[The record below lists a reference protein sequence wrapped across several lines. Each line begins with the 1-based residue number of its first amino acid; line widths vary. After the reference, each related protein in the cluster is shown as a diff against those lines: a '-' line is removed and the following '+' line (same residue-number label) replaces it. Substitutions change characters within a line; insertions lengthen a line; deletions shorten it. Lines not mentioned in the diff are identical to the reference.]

1 VSSRFERLEAR
12 TLFRGAV
19 VDVCE
24 GRFRHEDG
32 EEVTREWVA
41 HPGSVAIVAHDGEHV
56 WLVRQPREA
65 TGEPDLL
72 ELPAGKLDVEGESPL
87 ECGVREL
94 AEEIGKAAAEWR
106 HLTTYFTSAGFTDE
120 RCHIYLATDLSE
132 APGHA
137 LEHERIDIEPH
148 PLGELDATIAGCRD
162 AKTIIGLQ
170 LLRARLGAEPPR
182 AGP

>member
-1 VSSRFERLEAR
+1 MSSRFERLEAR
-12 TLFRGAV
+12 TVFEGKI

-41 HPGSVAIVAHDGEHV
+41 HPGAVGVVAHDGEHV

-72 ELPAGKLDVEGESPL
+72 ELPAGKLDEEGESPL
-87 ECGVREL
+87 ECGIREL
-94 AEEIGKAAAEWR
+94 AEEIGKAAASWE
-106 HLTTYFTSAGFTDE
+106 HLTTYYTSAGFTNE
-120 RCHIYLATDLSE
+120 QCHIYLATDLSDQ
-132 APGHA
+132 PGQEVA
-137 LEHERIDIEPH
+137 GERIDIERH
-148 PLGELDATIAGCRD
+148 PLDRLDATIAACKD

-170 LLRARLGAEPPR
+170 MLRARLQAR
-182 AGP
+182 